1 MSLRR
6 SGDGELNGDVDAII
20 DARGL
25 KQINDVGA
33 IEAMV
38 DEVLAANPS
47 IVEQHRAGKPKAFNA
62 LVGQVMKVAK
72 GKGQSAAN
80 Q

>member
-1 MSLRR
+1 I
-6 SGDGELNGDVDAII
+6 E
-20 DARGL
+20 ARGL

-33 IEAMV
+33 IAAMV

-72 GKGQSAAN
+72 GKAN
-80 Q
+80 PQQINEMLKQKLDA